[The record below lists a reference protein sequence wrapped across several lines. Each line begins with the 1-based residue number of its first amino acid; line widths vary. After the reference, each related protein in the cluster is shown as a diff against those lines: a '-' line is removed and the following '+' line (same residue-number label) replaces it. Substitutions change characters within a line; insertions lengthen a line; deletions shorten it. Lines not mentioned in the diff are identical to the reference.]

1 MTTYNMKFNEI
12 KEIMEEVDYDKLDGG
27 QRKIYDTLKKA
38 LDEIDNVRK
47 WKSYYQI
54 SKLVEKS
61 KFNIFS
67 GFLNMETDQIL
78 LSVDQALTHLGISNQ
93 TFKNS
98 EGQDIGELITYIRIK
113 AETALQSQYTI
124 LKDVQS
130 PEKIGEMGQ
139 KIPIIFAELENKYPE
154 PELSLPSHVVELMK
168 RKNDIIDLLFAS
180 VETGMIYQA
189 SHDII
194 IRILMTQENAIKEK
208 EAKKNELEKTIG
220 ELGLEK
226 TNLEEEIEKLKIQK
240 NIIEEENKQKE
251 LDEIQEILEPQNN
264 IGENNK
270 VEAVDGDVNYKKYEE
285 DDEDEDEED
294 DDDDGVEEDDDDEED
309 DDE

>member
-12 KEIMEEVDYDKLDGG
+12 KEIMEEIDYDKLDGA

-61 KFNIFS
+61 KFNMFS

-154 PELSLPSHVVELMK
+154 PELSLPSLVVELMK
-168 RKNDIIDLLFAS
+168 RKNDIIDILFAS
-180 VETGMIYQA
+180 VESGMIYQA

-194 IRILMTQENAIKEK
+194 IRILMTQENNIREK

-220 ELGLEK
+220 ELSIEK
-226 TNLEEEIEKLKIQK
+226 TSLEEEIEKLKIQK

-285 DDEDEDEED
+285 DEED